1 MTKISDPNQHYAR
14 LPAANQQNI
23 TEAFGSQRQS
33 SYTGTP
39 PAGTASLSNYNTQ
52 GQLPGFSGYKL
63 PAQNYATQTLA
74 KISASGSQASSTS
87 VIYTTTNTDYIQG
100 TSSQL
105 EPNRDLKQQRLVN
118 SGLPNGA
125 DPYQKLVDNNA
136 NLDRRY
142 GNIDDR
148 VYLKDNTGKFTKGVA
163 SALAATGGILWPY
176 TPTVTSSHR
185 ATYDVQKLTH
195 TPYGVVSYQNSS
207 VESINVT
214 GEFSASSEASAAY
227 VAGVIWF
234 LRMSTKMFYGQD
246 SLRGTPPP
254 IFFLTGHGPVVF
266 ENVPVVVTNYEMTL
280 PADVDYISC
289 TVGGNHQRVPTL
301 CSISASMM
309 PVYSRN
315 KITNSYSLE
324 KLAQGGL
331 IGQGFI

>member
-1 MTKISDPNQHYAR
+1 MPEILETKQHYAR
-14 LPAANQQNI
+14 LPEANQQPI
-23 TEAFGSQRQS
+23 TRAIGAESQS
-33 SYTGTP
+33 SYSVP
-39 PAGTASLSNYNTQ
+39 LSAGTASLSSYNTQ
-52 GQLPGFSGYKL
+52 GQMPGFRGYKL

-74 KISASGSQASSTS
+74 KISAGGSQASSTS

-100 TSSQL
+100 TSNQL
-105 EPNRDLKQQRLVN
+105 EPNRDLTQQRLIN
-118 SGLPNGA
+118 SGLSAGA
-125 DPYQKLVDNNA
+125 DPYQKLVDNNP

-142 GNIDDR
+142 GNVDDR

-176 TPTVTSSHR
+176 TPQITSSHR

-207 VESINVT
+207 VENINVS
-214 GEFSASSEASAAY
+214 GEFSASSTESAAY

-301 CSISASMM
+301 CTIAASMM

-315 KITNSYSLE
+315 KITNSYSLDQ
-324 KLAQGGL
+324 LSQGAL

>member
-1 MTKISDPNQHYAR
+1 MPEILDTKQHYAR
-14 LPAANQQNI
+14 LPAANQQS
-23 TEAFGSQRQS
+23 TTRAVGAQSQS
-33 SYTGTP
+33 SYSDP
-39 PAGTASLSNYNTQ
+39 LSAGNAALSKYNTQ

-63 PAQNYATQTLA
+63 PAQNYATPTLA
-74 KISASGSQASSTS
+74 KITAGGSQATSTS
-87 VIYTTTNTDYIQG
+87 IIYTSTNTDYIQP
-100 TSSQL
+100 TSNQL
-105 EPNRDLKQQRLVN
+105 EPNRDLTQQRLIN
-118 SGLPNGA
+118 SGLTAGA
-125 DPYQKLVDNNA
+125 DPYQKLVDYNA

-142 GNIDDR
+142 GNVDDR

-176 TPTVTSSHR
+176 TPQITSSHR
-185 ATYDVQKLTH
+185 ANYEIQKLTH
-195 TPYGVVSYQNSS
+195 TPYGVVNYQNSS
-207 VESINVT
+207 VEAISVS
-214 GEFSASSEASAAY
+214 GEFTANSTESAAY
-227 VAGVIWF
+227 VAAVIWF